1 MPQEAA
7 AKLASGQLDAAFLVV
22 AAEAP
27 LLKNFIN
34 IPGVQLMNFVQADA
48 YTRALPFL
56 TKVDVARGILSI
68 ENDLPRLNRQMIA
81 ATATLVS
88 RETISPA
95 IVSLLLENAQDVLK
109 SYSRLQ
115 KAGEFPSING
125 LDFPLQIDSEIYLK
139 DGPSFLHRH
148 LPFWTA
154 VWVGRFA
161 RVVIPILAI
170 LIPLI
175 AYIPAL
181 RDLSL
186 RIRLSRIYAEL
197 KVLECTALD
206 PNNRENC
213 QRALA
218 DIQLRVNAMKVSTID
233 SKELYDLKGHVN
245 MVRERLKHES

>member
-1 MPQEAA
+1 
-7 AKLASGQLDAAFLVV
+7 
-22 AAEAP
+22 
-27 LLKNFIN
+27 
-34 IPGVQLMNFVQADA
+34 MNFVQADA

-56 TKVDVARGILSI
+56 TKVEVARGLLSI

-88 RETISPA
+88 RDTISPA

-115 KAGEFPSING
+115 KPGEFPSING

-154 VWVGRFA
+154 VWVERFV

-181 RDLSL
+181 RNLSL

-197 KVLECTALD
+197 KVLERTAAD
-206 PNNRENC
+206 PNAREDSR
-213 QRALA
+213 QALA
-218 DIQLRVNAMKVSTID
+218 DIQMRVNAMKVSSLE

-245 MVRERLKHES
+245 MVRERLKLDS

>member
-1 MPQEAA
+1 
-7 AKLASGQLDAAFLVV
+7 
-22 AAEAP
+22 
-27 LLKNFIN
+27 
-34 IPGVQLMNFVQADA
+34 
-48 YTRALPFL
+48 
-56 TKVDVARGILSI
+56 
-68 ENDLPRLNRQMIA
+68 MIA

-161 RVVIPILAI
+161 RVAIPILAI

-197 KVLECTALD
+197 KVLERTAAD
-206 PNNRENC
+206 PNARDMSR
-213 QRALA
+213 QALA
-218 DIQLRVNAMKVSTID
+218 EIQMRVNAMKVSSLE

-245 MVRERLKHES
+245 MVRERLKLDS

>member
-1 MPQEAA
+1 M
-7 AKLASGQLDAAFLVV
+7 
-22 AAEAP
+22 
-27 LLKNFIN
+27 
-34 IPGVQLMNFVQADA
+34 
-48 YTRALPFL
+48 
-56 TKVDVARGILSI
+56 
-68 ENDLPRLNRQMIA
+68 
-81 ATATLVS
+81 
-88 RETISPA
+88 
-95 IVSLLLENAQDVLK
+95 K

-115 KAGEFPSING
+115 KPGEFPSING

-154 VWVGRFA
+154 VWVGRFI
-161 RVVIPILAI
+161 RIVIPILAI

-197 KVLECTALD
+197 KVIERSASD
-206 PNNRENC
+206 PAMRENNR
-213 QRALA
+213 QMLA
-218 DIQLRVNAMKVSTID
+218 EIQTLVNAMKVSSLE

-245 MVRERLKHES
+245 MVRERLKLDS

>member
-1 MPQEAA
+1 
-7 AKLASGQLDAAFLVV
+7 
-22 AAEAP
+22 
-27 LLKNFIN
+27 
-34 IPGVQLMNFVQADA
+34 
-48 YTRALPFL
+48 
-56 TKVDVARGILSI
+56 
-68 ENDLPRLNRQMIA
+68 MIA

-115 KAGEFPSING
+115 KPGEFPSING
-125 LDFPLQIDSEIYLK
+125 LDFPLQIDSEIYLQ

-154 VWVGRFA
+154 VWVGRFV

-197 KVLECTALD
+197 TVLERIALD

-213 QRALA
+213 QQALA
-218 DIQLRVNAMKVSTID
+218 DIQMRVNAMKVSSID
-233 SKELYDLKGHVN
+233 SRELYDLKGHVD
-245 MVRERLKHES
+245 MVQERLKLDS